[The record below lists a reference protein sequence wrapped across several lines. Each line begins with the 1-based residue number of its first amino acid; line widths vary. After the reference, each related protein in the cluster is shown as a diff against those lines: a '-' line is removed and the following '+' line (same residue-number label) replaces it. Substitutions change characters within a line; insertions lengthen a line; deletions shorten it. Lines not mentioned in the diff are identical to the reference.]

1 MTMTFL
7 GVGTNHD
14 LGTTTPVFHKARVEK
29 NGPSISDI
37 IISHLIKSEKLS
49 RFWNSSCPEVCSTQ
63 KICNTLNLQQVRR
76 LAEGFILSLG
86 FGEGI
91 PKSKESEKIR

>member
-1 MTMTFL
+1 MTFL

-37 IISHLIKSEKLS
+37 IISHLIKSEIIPIFS
-49 RFWNSSCPEVCSTQ
+49 DF
-63 KICNTLNLQQVRR
+63 
-76 LAEGFILSLG
+76 FD
-86 FGEGI
+86 FGI
-91 PKSKESEKIR
+91 PPSASLRTCCKFKVLHVF

>member
-1 MTMTFL
+1 MTFL

-37 IISHLIKSEKLS
+37 IISHLIKSEIIPIFS
-49 RFWNSSCPEVCSTQ
+49 DFSDF
-63 KICNTLNLQQVRR
+63 
-76 LAEGFILSLG
+76 GILLV
-86 FGEGI
+86 
-91 PKSKESEKIR
+91 PKSAALKKHVIL